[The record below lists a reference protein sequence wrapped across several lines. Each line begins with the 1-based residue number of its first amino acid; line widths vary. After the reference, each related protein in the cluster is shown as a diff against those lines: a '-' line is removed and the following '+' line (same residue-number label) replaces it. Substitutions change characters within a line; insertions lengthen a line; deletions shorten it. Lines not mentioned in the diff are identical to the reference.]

1 MKNNKIDMDKLT
13 DLYEFTMSQV
23 DFNEGN
29 LEEENY
35 FEVFYRSNMDQ
46 GGYSIAGGLEE
57 IIDFVENFHFSK
69 EDIAY
74 LRSLNKFSE
83 AFLNYLSK
91 LKFTGSIEAVPDGT
105 VIFPNEPILKI
116 KANKIEAKLIETDL
130 LVRFN
135 HGSLITT
142 RARRIVDE
150 AKGRPVLEFGARR
163 AHNKEAAIVG
173 AKYAY
178 IGGCV
183 GTSCYGTG
191 FRYGVPI
198 LGTMAH
204 CLIQELGEYE
214 AFLAYAKTYPED
226 CVLLVDTIDTLK
238 SGVPNAIRVAKE
250 FLIPNG
256 YRLKGIRL
264 DSGDLAYLSIE
275 ARKLLDEAGLTDATI
290 CASNSLTEYLIRDLL
305 EQGAKLDTFGVG
317 ENLIT
322 SKNSPVFG
330 GVYKLAATQV
340 ENHMEPRIK
349 LSNNVGKV
357 TNPGM
362 KNVYRLYDKATKKAI
377 GDVLTLDTET
387 IGENGYTMITGDT
400 ELDYQKLTNYEVRKL
415 HVPIFKDGELVYQKP
430 TAQESREYCER
441 EVNTVANE
449 TRRIVNPTPYPVSL
463 SKDLL
468 MLKRK
473 MILDGKAKA
482 QNQAETKGKTKAY
495 GII

>member
-1 MKNNKIDMDKLT
+1 MKEKKINIDKLI
-13 DLYEFTMSQV
+13 DLYEFTMTQV

-57 IIDFVENFHFSK
+57 IIEFIENFHFTE
-69 EDIAY
+69 EDITY

-83 AFLNYLSK
+83 PFLDYLSH
-91 LKFTGSIEAVPDGT
+91 LTFHGSIEAVPDGT

-116 KANKIEAKLIETDL
+116 RANKIEAKLIETDL

-142 RARRIVDE
+142 RARRIADE

-191 FRYGVPI
+191 FRYGVPV

-204 CLIQELGEYE
+204 CLVQELGEYE

-275 ARKLLDEAGLTDATI
+275 ARQMLDEAGLEDATI

-322 SKNSPVFG
+322 SKNCPVFG

-349 LSNNVGKV
+349 LSNNIGKV

-362 KNVYRLYDKATKKAI
+362 KNVYRLYDKKTKKAL
-377 GDVLTLDTET
+377 GDVLTLEH
-387 IGENGYTMITGDT
+387 ENISEDGYTIITGDT
-400 ELDYQKLTNYEVRKL
+400 ELDYQTLTDYEVRKL
-415 HVPIFKDGELVYQKP
+415 HVPIFENGKLVYQKP
-430 TAQESREYCER
+430 TAQESRAYCEK
-441 EVNTVANE
+441 EVNTLPKE
-449 TRRIVNPTPYPVSL
+449 TRRIINPTPYSVTL

-468 MLKRK
+468 LLKKK
-473 MILDGKAKA
+473 MILEGKSKA
-482 QNQAETKGKTKAY
+482 QEVTKEKIKTY
-495 GII
+495 GTK